1 MAYNKVQTAIS
12 EIRHMNNDELN
23 QVIEA
28 IKLQRTW
35 LSKTAARAFAVGE
48 TVEFNGKR
56 GYKSGTIKKI
66 ARKYITVDC
75 GFESWR
81 VPASML
87 KLKIIG

>member
-1 MAYNKVQTAIS
+1 MT
-12 EIRHMNNDELN
+12 NDELN

-28 IKLQRTW
+28 IKLQRTFI
-35 LSKTAARAFAVGE
+35 ARQAKAQFSLGDE
-48 TVEFNGKR
+48 VEFMGKR
-56 GYKSGTIKKI
+56 GYKSGTITKI

-87 KLKIIG
+87 KMKIIG

>member
-1 MAYNKVQTAIS
+1 MNKVQTAVTAIQG
-12 EIRHMNNDELN
+12 MTNDELN

-28 IKLQRTW
+28 IKLQRTFI
-35 LSKTAARAFAVGE
+35 SRQAMGQFTVGDE
-48 TVEFNGKR
+48 VEFNGKR

-75 GFESWR
+75 GLEQWR

-87 KLKIIG
+87 KMKIIG

>member
-1 MAYNKVQTAIS
+1 MNKVQTAVTAIQG
-12 EIRHMNNDELN
+12 MTNDEMN

-28 IKLQRTW
+28 IKLQRTFI
-35 LSKTAARAFAVGE
+35 SRQAMSQFSVGDE
-48 TVEFNGKR
+48 VEFMGKR

-87 KLKIIG
+87 KMKIIG

>member
-1 MAYNKVQTAIS
+1 MNKVQTAVTAIQG
-12 EIRHMNNDELN
+12 MTNDELN

-28 IKLQRTW
+28 IKLQRTFI
-35 LSKTAARAFAVGE
+35 SRQAKSQFSVGDS
-48 TVEFNGKR
+48 VEFNGKR

-87 KLKIIG
+87 KMKIIG